1 MRPIELAK
9 FASCL
14 IAEFLPKGLLEELLL
29 FWRVMSTTV
38 LAPAGLHGLGG
49 SGVLASMIQGAGEVS
64 YRLCCA

>member
-49 SGVLASMIQGAGEVS
+49 SGVLDAP
-64 YRLCCA
+64 